1 MKLAIPSPLHSYT
14 GGVSQLEVEGA
25 RLDEVLRALDARFP
39 GMRFRIV
46 DEQGRIR
53 QHLRVY
59 ADGRPV
65 TALDADL
72 SGTEE
77 LLLIAALSGG

>member
-14 GGVSQLEVEGA
+14 GGVSQLEAEGA
-25 RLDEVLRALDARFP
+25 TLDEVLRALDARYP
-39 GMRFRIV
+39 GIRFRIA

-53 QHLRVY
+53 QHLRVF

-65 TALDADL
+65 TALTADL
-72 SGTEE
+72 TGTQE
-77 LLLIAALSGG
+77 LLIIAALSGG